1 MGMKELIAKQ
11 YDYGCWV
18 RDKLLHEARRL
29 SDEQYFADPAFG
41 GLRSVHA
48 SLLHAVST
56 EWLWRNLAH
65 NGALPGPPPNAED
78 FATLAS
84 IEAAWQ
90 EEEAAY
96 RAFLDSLS
104 EADLEV
110 EINTVSPAGSGVHVL
125 ALGNA
130 TARSPAF
137 HAASH
142 RDGRRVD
149 QPRTFTRRS
158 RFHLLHDRSGVGA
171 Q

>member
-18 RDKLLHEARRL
+18 RDKLLHGARRL

-96 RAFLDSLS
+96 CAFLDSLS

-110 EINTVSPAGSGVHVL
+110 EINTVSPAGQAFTFLRWEMLQHVL
-125 ALGNA
+125 LHSMQHRTE
-130 TARSPAF
+130 TAAVLSSHGHSPGDLDF
-137 HAASH
+137 IFFMI
-142 RDGRRVD
+142 GRE
-149 QPRTFTRRS
+149 
-158 RFHLLHDRSGVGA
+158 
-171 Q
+171 